1 MKTQDL
7 QNRKLAIISV
17 ITSLEDKS
25 ILEKVWNLL
34 AVSSGQEKVDS
45 KETNLEKIQAG
56 IEEMKLVEQ
65 GKAKARPLTE
75 LLNEL

>member
-25 ILEKVWNLL
+25 ILEKVWNLIT
-34 AVSSGQEKVDS
+34 VSSGQEKIDS